1 MFDSYAR
8 LSWNPA
14 THELEKI
21 ETQHEDNHATIERHR
36 GVLGLELQD
45 GLSAWKKNVR
55 RKDFETLLQRAE
67 QRLPTPKN
75 GPNFLLRNQT

>member
-8 LSWNPA
+8 LSWNPT

-21 ETQHEDNHATIERHR
+21 ETQHEDNRATIERHR

-55 RKDFETLLQRAE
+55 CKDFETMLLIPGTRRRSRPRGRRCRNGWQR
-67 QRLPTPKN
+67 
-75 GPNFLLRNQT
+75 